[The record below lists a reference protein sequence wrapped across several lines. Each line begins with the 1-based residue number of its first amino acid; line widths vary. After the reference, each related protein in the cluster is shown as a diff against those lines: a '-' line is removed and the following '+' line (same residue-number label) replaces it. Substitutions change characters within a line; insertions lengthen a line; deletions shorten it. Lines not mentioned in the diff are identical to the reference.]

1 MKVTFSKPKGFGQI
15 LDHIFT
21 ITKSKFPD
29 LFKVALI
36 LLGPLYVLQAVIQ
49 LIFGVNFF
57 QEIGSSGSWIDRFI
71 AGFEEDLLAPATLLD
86 NWLTVISM
94 ASFVLLIVSQAAIML
109 IVNRI
114 RLQQEY
120 TVKEVIKQAFSKFW
134 PALGGTLLYILI
146 LIGMTVIPIIIVA
159 FFSGI
164 ITELIGG
171 VGVIISA
178 IFMIALF
185 VTILYF
191 TIRWSFYFGAIII
204 DKSKPGFRK
213 SWGLTKKRVWAL
225 IGLYLVLFLIIGIVT
240 GAIEVVAM
248 LFLGNSV
255 LYSLI
260 INTVSLVTTLIFSV
274 GYAVIYF
281 DLKVRNEADDLKGLI
296 DEYESEK
303 PSSE

>member
-1 MKVTFSKPKGFGQI
+1 MTFSKPKGFGQI

-21 ITKSKFPD
+21 ITKTNFSE
-29 LFKVALI
+29 LFKVVLI
-36 LLGPLYVLQAVIQ
+36 LLGPLFALQAVIQ

-57 QEIGSSGSWIDRFI
+57 QEVGSSGSWIDRFI
-71 AGFEEDLLAPATLLD
+71 AGFEEDFLAPPTLLD
-86 NWLTVISM
+86 NWLNIISM
-94 ASFVLLIVSQAAIML
+94 ASFVLLIVAQAAIML
-109 IVNRI
+109 IVSRI
-114 RLQQEY
+114 RLQQDY

-134 PALGGTLLYILI
+134 PALGGTLLYIVI
-146 LIGMTVIPIIIVA
+146 LIGMIVFPVIIMS
-159 FFSGI
+159 FFSALI
-164 ITELIGG
+164 IEVIGG

-185 VTILYF
+185 VTFLYF

-204 DKSKPGFRK
+204 DKSKPGLRK
-213 SWGLTKKRVWAL
+213 SWRLTKKRVWAL

-240 GAIEVVAM
+240 GAIEVTAM

-260 INTVSLVTTLIFSV
+260 INSVSLVTTLIFSV

-296 DEYESEK
+296 DEYETDE